1 MFINKPSIENL
12 EHEILLIKFCFL
24 EGLFVYWGP
33 DSAKNIPSRAIYLLL
48 LLLVKEE
55 LNMILRRYVSSQN
68 IFSEVWEILM
78 L

>member
-33 DSAKNIPSRAIYLLL
+33 DSVKNIPSRAIYLLL

-55 LNMILRRYVSSQN
+55 LNMILSNVSSQN
-68 IFSEVWEILM
+68 IFSEVWEILT